1 MEDFSFDINSILT
14 DEEAEKLFNEDDQ
27 EKQEE
32 EPAKEKEVEP
42 NTEEVD
48 AKPSEKVGEEENND
62 ETGTDAIGQ
71 KDDGSSP
78 KFYSSIASALKNDG
92 IFPDFSDEEIDAV
105 NTPEDFAEL
114 IEKAVNSKFDDRM
127 KRINEALDNG
137 VKPDDI
143 RQYESTLGY
152 LNSITDE
159 ALSAEG
165 DDGDDLRRQLIYN
178 DLLKRGYS
186 EDKAKREVEKSFKSA
201 SDIEDAKDALAA
213 LKKSFQDGY
222 DKIQKDA
229 RDAAERAKQEQ
240 KKSAEQFRKMVI
252 EDEVEF
258 GGTQLDKRTK
268 QKVYDAVSKPVW
280 KDPDTGQLL
289 TQVQK
294 FQKEQ
299 PLEFLKQLGMW
310 FVMTDGGKNASGLV
324 KKQAQ
329 VEKNKSIREL
339 ERKINSSALGSDG
352 SLRYMS
358 GNQIEEDNLLSD
370 GWQVDFG
377 Q

>member
-14 DEEAEKLFNEDDQ
+14 DEEAEKLFNEDGQ
-27 EKQEE
+27 EQQEE
-32 EPAKEKEVEP
+32 EPAKEKEVETH
-42 NTEEVD
+42 TEEVD

-159 ALSAEG
+159 ALTAEG

-201 SDIEDAKDALAA
+201 SDVEDAKDALAA

-324 KKQAQ
+324 KRQAQ

>member
-14 DEEAEKLFNEDDQ
+14 DEEAEKLFNEDGQ

-32 EPAKEKEVEP
+32 EPAQEEVEP
-42 NTEEVD
+42 HTEEVD

-159 ALSAEG
+159 ALTAEG

-201 SDIEDAKDALAA
+201 SDVEDAKDALAA

-370 GWQVDFG
+370 GWQVDFE

>member
-1 MEDFSFDINSILT
+1 
-14 DEEAEKLFNEDDQ
+14 
-27 EKQEE
+27 
-32 EPAKEKEVEP
+32 
-42 NTEEVD
+42 
-48 AKPSEKVGEEENND
+48 
-62 ETGTDAIGQ
+62 
-71 KDDGSSP
+71 
-78 KFYSSIASALKNDG
+78 LKNDG

-159 ALSAEG
+159 ALTAEG

-201 SDIEDAKDALAA
+201 SDVEDAKDALAA

-258 GGTQLDKRTK
+258 GGAQLDKRTK